1 MLSSSVCHLRI
12 LHFTGEV
19 VGLTCTFVWSD
30 DIQSPY
36 LVQYHQL
43 PRLSP
48 WRVFVHGP
56 WSLDSGAGR
65 RRFTPWLT
73 THKPGDA
80 CQLPKCPLHFSTWNL
95 GHRWWPCWVSV
106 ETEWT
111 DTLIFETCLQW
122 GSEYSGYLCAY
133 PHPCP
138 RRPLKVEATPYT
150 LVSSIPSTTR
160 NAGGAHWDVT
170 SPSWKATDSLRLS
183 RVNFSRLRESPI
195 FISGPIHST
204 QWCDFTAVEVR
215 NSFILLG
222 IYNEPGK
229 HNSWDN
235 QISRHICLYKL
246 TLQCCL

>member
-48 WRVFVHGP
+48 WWVFVHGP

-170 SPSWKATDSLRLS
+170 SPTGKQQIRFVSPGWISPGWEKAQSSFQAPSTVLSDVISLQWKF
-183 RVNFSRLRESPI
+183 V
-195 FISGPIHST
+195 IHSYC
-204 QWCDFTAVEVR
+204 WAFTMSLVNTIHET
-215 NSFILLG
+215 I
-222 IYNEPGK
+222 K
-229 HNSWDN
+229 
-235 QISRHICLYKL
+235 
-246 TLQCCL
+246 